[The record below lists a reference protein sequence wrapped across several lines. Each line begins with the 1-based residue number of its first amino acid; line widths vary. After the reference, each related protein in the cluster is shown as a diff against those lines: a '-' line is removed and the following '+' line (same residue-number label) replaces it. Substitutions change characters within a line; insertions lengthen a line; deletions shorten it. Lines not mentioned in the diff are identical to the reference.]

1 MTPKE
6 VLAFAQKNKTKMV
19 DLKFLD
25 FPGIW
30 QHFSVPLHELDEGS
44 FEGGFGFDGSS
55 IRGWQPIHASDMLV
69 IPDPDTAVMDPF
81 MAAPTMSLICN
92 VVDPDNQRGL

>member
-30 QHFSVPLHELDEGS
+30 QHFSVPLHELDESS
-44 FEGGFGFDGSS
+44 FEGASVLTVRASGAGSLFTPATC
-55 IRGWQPIHASDMLV
+55 W
-69 IPDPDTAVMDPF
+69 
-81 MAAPTMSLICN
+81 
-92 VVDPDNQRGL
+92 